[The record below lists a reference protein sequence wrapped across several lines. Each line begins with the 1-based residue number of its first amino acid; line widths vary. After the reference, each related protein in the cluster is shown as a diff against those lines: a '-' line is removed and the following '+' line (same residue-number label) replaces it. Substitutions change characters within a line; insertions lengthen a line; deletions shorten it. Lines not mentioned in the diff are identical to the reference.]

1 MKMLSENQTAL
12 QKSNI
17 LTRVTFVNV
26 LGDQD
31 VSHKNGVKWSVTKK
45 RGFAARLPALVHP
58 VCPPAAAF
66 LLRF

>member
-1 MKMLSENQTAL
+1 MLYKNQTAL
-12 QKSNI
+12 QKSHI
-17 LTRVTFVNV
+17 LTRVTFGNV

-45 RGFAARLPALVHP
+45 RGFAARLPAPVHP